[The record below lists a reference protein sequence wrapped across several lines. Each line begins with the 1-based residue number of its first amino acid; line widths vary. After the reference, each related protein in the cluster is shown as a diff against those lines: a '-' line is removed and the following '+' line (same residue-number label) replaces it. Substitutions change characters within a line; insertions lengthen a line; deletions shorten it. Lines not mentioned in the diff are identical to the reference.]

1 MLEETGDLKTNY
13 WDYMTTE
20 PINCNEELKRLESAD
35 YDLCSALLTM
45 LLREDHFCN
54 GAFDQ
59 RVESGQV
66 ERIVQR
72 MIKLLENKERFI
84 YSIYLQQ
91 DSVIRKI
98 RRNHNYKSDKLSD
111 KFE

>member
-1 MLEETGDLKTNY
+1 MEELQHCEILKTNINVTNSYEVLEETGDLKTNY

-20 PINCNEELKRLESAD
+20 PVNCNEELKRLEHAD

-54 GAFDQ
+54 GSFDQ
-59 RVESGQV
+59 RVEFGQV

-72 MIKLLENKERFI
+72 MIKLLEK
-84 YSIYLQQ
+84 
-91 DSVIRKI
+91 
-98 RRNHNYKSDKLSD
+98 
-111 KFE
+111 

>member
-1 MLEETGDLKTNY
+1 ML
-13 WDYMTTE
+13 
-20 PINCNEELKRLESAD
+20 EELKRLECDD

-54 GAFDQ
+54 GTFAQ

-72 MIKLLENKERFI
+72 MIKLLEK
-84 YSIYLQQ
+84 
-91 DSVIRKI
+91 
-98 RRNHNYKSDKLSD
+98 
-111 KFE
+111 

>member
-1 MLEETGDLKTNY
+1 MTKEEKIMKFRQLLSNINVTNSYEVLEETGDLKTNY
-13 WDYMTTE
+13 CDYMTTG
-20 PINCNEELKRLESAD
+20 PINCNEELERLESAN

-66 ERIVQR
+66 ERIIQQ
-72 MIKLLENKERFI
+72 MIKLLEK
-84 YSIYLQQ
+84 
-91 DSVIRKI
+91 
-98 RRNHNYKSDKLSD
+98 
-111 KFE
+111 

>member
-1 MLEETGDLKTNY
+1 MFA
-13 WDYMTTE
+13 TE
-20 PINCNEELKRLESAD
+20 ISGTIGH
-35 YDLCSALLTM
+35 DLCSALLTM

-72 MIKLLENKERFI
+72 MIKLLEK
-84 YSIYLQQ
+84 
-91 DSVIRKI
+91 
-98 RRNHNYKSDKLSD
+98 
-111 KFE
+111 